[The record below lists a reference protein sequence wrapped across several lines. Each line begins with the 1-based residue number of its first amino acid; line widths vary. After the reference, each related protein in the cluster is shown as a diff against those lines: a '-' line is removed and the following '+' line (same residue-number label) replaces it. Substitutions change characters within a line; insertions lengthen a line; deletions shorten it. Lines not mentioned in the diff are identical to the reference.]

1 MSFSSQDVYK
11 KALGR
16 GGKKRVA
23 EFLRAR
29 GLKILK
35 TNYVTPFGEADIIAE
50 DKALGEIAFIEVK
63 TRSSDSYGT
72 PAEAVGT
79 KKREKYRKIAAYY
92 WMETGKEPNARFDVA
107 EVLPGGGIEYLT
119 YAF

>member
-16 GGKKRVA
+16 GGEKRVA
-23 EFLRAR
+23 EFLKAR

-79 KKREKYRKIAAYY
+79 KKREKYRKIEIGRAH
-92 WMETGKEPNARFDVA
+92 
-107 EVLPGGGIEYLT
+107 VLNSSHNVISRMPSS
-119 YAF
+119 A